1 MSGKLSAWDH
11 THTHTY
17 IYKREEQISLSRG
30 GQII

>member
-11 THTHTY
+11 THTHIY